1 MTIYYLD
8 TSAALKLLIEED
20 ESEPL
25 AQWLNQ
31 TVSHSPDSAGD
42 IALCSSFLLYTEL
55 HCAARRRRELDE
67 EAVATLLSGVELV
80 DVSREH
86 LLNAA
91 GDSAGLRS
99 ADAIHLTV
107 ALDIRSDA
115 LLTYD
120 REMRIAARR
129 RGLGVVAPP
138 DRGPCGGAARSSLRF
153 TLSLI
158 HI

>member
-1 MTIYYLD
+1 MTIHYLD
-8 TSAALKLLIEED
+8 TSAALKLLVEED

-25 AQWLNQ
+25 ARWLNQ

-91 GDSAGLRS
+91 REPTGLRS
-99 ADAIHLTV
+99 ADSIHLAV
-107 ALDIRSDA
+107 ALDIRADII
-115 LLTYD
+115 LTYD
-120 REMRIAARR
+120 YEMQDAARR
-129 RGLGVVAPP
+129 CGLTVVAP
-138 DRGPCGGAARSSLRF
+138 S
-153 TLSLI
+153 
-158 HI
+158 

>member
-25 AQWLNQ
+25 ARWLNQ

-42 IALCSSFLLYTEL
+42 IALCSSFLLSTEL

-129 RGLGVVAPP
+129 RGLGVVAP
-138 DRGPCGGAARSSLRF
+138 A
-153 TLSLI
+153 
-158 HI
+158 

>member
-42 IALCSSFLLYTEL
+42 IALCSSFLLSTEL

-67 EAVATLLSGVELV
+67 

-129 RGLGVVAPP
+129 RGLGVVAP
-138 DRGPCGGAARSSLRF
+138 A
-153 TLSLI
+153 
-158 HI
+158 